1 MTGVSDDELY
11 RQYET
16 VNLYRRGPGAKVEL
30 NRPERMNAWS
40 RQFSAD
46 LRDAITEVTE
56 NPEVRAIL
64 ITGAGRAFS
73 SGADLKE
80 AAEDAGGGPVDV
92 YKILTERYH
101 PLITGIR
108 RMPKPVIAGVNGP
121 AAGIG
126 LSLALACDLVVAAES
141 AYFSLAFVNIGLV
154 PDGGSSLFVPSRV
167 GFARAAELAMLGER
181 LDARTALGW
190 GLINRVWPDEE
201 YQAQAQALLDRMAA
215 RRHQVLRRDQAPAQ
229 QVAVRA
235 HGRPARVRGG
245 HPEGDGRLRRLR
257 RGTGGLR
264 REAAAPVQR
273 GLRPPGPS
281 AILDTPQLERVYRAE
296 APRITAALAAR
307 IGDVGL
313 AADAV
318 QDAFVEA
325 LEHWRDAPPPNPGGW
340 LATTARRKAID
351 RLRRDRAGQEKL
363 ALLAA
368 TATEAFPETEAADD
382 ELLGMVFACCHP
394 ALPRESQIALTLRAV
409 CGLTTAEIAAAFLA
423 AEPAM
428 TQRLLRARKALRA
441 AGADMRLPDPD
452 QLADRL
458 AEVLAVVYLVFNE
471 GYLAS
476 AGRQPARRDLAAQA
490 VALTRLLHR
499 LMPREPEV
507 LGLLALLLLHESR
520 AATRFDGW
528 GRLVRLADQDRTR
541 WNRALIAEATGL
553 LDRALTQRASG
564 PYQVQAAIAALHAEA
579 PDYEHTDWRQ
589 IRILYDRLQE
599 LTPSPVVLLN
609 RAVAT
614 RYVVGPE
621 AALAEITPLAADLDG
636 YRLFHAL
643 RAGLLTGLGRDD
655 EAREASERALA
666 LAGNPAERELLAR
679 RLSF

>member
-1 MTGVSDDELY
+1 V
-11 RQYET
+11 
-16 VNLYRRGPGAKVEL
+16 
-30 NRPERMNAWS
+30 
-40 RQFSAD
+40 
-46 LRDAITEVTE
+46 DA
-56 NPEVRAIL
+56 
-64 ITGAGRAFS
+64 
-73 SGADLKE
+73 
-80 AAEDAGGGPVDV
+80 
-92 YKILTERYH
+92 
-101 PLITGIR
+101 
-108 RMPKPVIAGVNGP
+108 
-121 AAGIG
+121 
-126 LSLALACDLVVAAES
+126 
-141 AYFSLAFVNIGLV
+141 
-154 PDGGSSLFVPSRV
+154 
-167 GFARAAELAMLGER
+167 
-181 LDARTALGW
+181 
-190 GLINRVWPDEE
+190 
-201 YQAQAQALLDRMAA
+201 
-215 RRHQVLRRDQAPAQ
+215 
-229 QVAVRA
+229 
-235 HGRPARVRGG
+235 
-245 HPEGDGRLRRLR
+245 
-257 RGTGGLR
+257 
-264 REAAAPVQR
+264 
-273 GLRPPGPS
+273 
-281 AILDTPQLERVYRAE
+281 LERIYRAE

-307 IGDVGL
+307 TGDVGL

-325 LEHWRDAPPPNPGGW
+325 IEHWRDGPPPNPGGW

-351 RLRRDRAGQEKL
+351 RLRRAKAGQEKL

-368 TATEAFPETEAADD
+368 TETGLGADTSDAEEADD
-382 ELLGMVFACCHP
+382 ELLGMIFACCHP
-394 ALPRESQIALTLRAV
+394 ALPRESQIALTLRAA

-441 AGADMRLPDPD
+441 AHADLRVPDPD
-452 QLADRL
+452 ALADRL

-490 VALTRLLHR
+490 VALARLLHR

-507 LGLLALLLLHESR
+507 LGLLALMLLHESR

-528 GRLVRLADQDRTR
+528 GRLVRLADQDRSRCNT
-541 WNRALIAEATGL
+541 ALIAEATGL

-579 PDYEHTDWRQ
+579 PYYDRTDWRQ
-589 IRILYDRLQE
+589 IRLLYGRLQE

-614 RYVVGPE
+614 RYTDGPE
-621 AALAEITPLAADLDG
+621 AALAEIEPLAGELDG

-655 EAREASERALA
+655 EARQASERALA

>member
-1 MTGVSDDELY
+1 VTSPKGWRPSP
-11 RQYET
+11 RSA
-16 VNLYRRGPGAKVEL
+16 RPGSAG
-30 NRPERMNAWS
+30 PER
-40 RQFSAD
+40 
-46 LRDAITEVTE
+46 
-56 NPEVRAIL
+56 
-64 ITGAGRAFS
+64 GRALNTLDPAQLE
-73 SGADLKE
+73 GVYRHE
-80 AAEDAGGGPVDV
+80 AA
-92 YKILTERYH
+92 
-101 PLITGIR
+101 
-108 RMPKPVIAGVNGP
+108 
-121 AAGIG
+121 
-126 LSLALACDLVVAAES
+126 
-141 AYFSLAFVNIGLV
+141 
-154 PDGGSSLFVPSRV
+154 
-167 GFARAAELAMLGER
+167 
-181 LDARTALGW
+181 
-190 GLINRVWPDEE
+190 
-201 YQAQAQALLDRMAA
+201 
-215 RRHQVLRRDQAPAQ
+215 
-229 QVAVRA
+229 
-235 HGRPARVRGG
+235 
-245 HPEGDGRLRRLR
+245 
-257 RGTGGLR
+257 
-264 REAAAPVQR
+264 
-273 GLRPPGPS
+273 
-281 AILDTPQLERVYRAE
+281 
-296 APRITAALAAR
+296 RITAALAAR

-325 LEHWRDAPPPNPGGW
+325 IEHWRDTVPVNPGGW

-351 RLRRDRAGQEKL
+351 RLRRARAGQEKL
-363 ALLAA
+363 ALLATSQA
-368 TATEAFPETEAADD
+368 QTEAGNQNDADED
-382 ELLGMVFACCHP
+382 MLGMIFACCHP

-423 AEPAM
+423 GEPAM

-441 AGADMRLPDPD
+441 AGADMRIPDPD

-553 LDRALTQRASG
+553 LDRALTHRASG

-589 IRILYDRLQE
+589 IRVLYDRLQQ
-599 LTPSPVVLLN
+599 LSPSPVVLLN

-621 AALAEITPLAADLDG
+621 AALAEITPLAAELDG